1 MGYPQPGSVHES
13 MHRRSAISLLS
24 CSSLCGALVACF
36 SGAAT
41 LGGFCEADAQCG
53 EGQTCANRTCG
64 LCGNDTF
71 DPGEL
76 CLGASDDVTLP
87 TMVEAVGL
95 MDEAVDVQLTGIS
108 IATMVGIPLAL
119 LDPLFGD
126 ARGAVA
132 GYNAQ
137 CTNVDTMQTTPC
149 FGAALIV
156 SPDGEVLAS
165 PLIPPLLGGSVDQIS
180 SANIDGNE
188 EPDVVAS
195 IGGILPALLI
205 STDLFSDEEPL
216 FIPLGDPAVS
226 LVTGDLDGDGLD
238 DVLSAGEGDPILSW
252 FPSASGPL
260 GDTRVDIELAFA
272 DVRIGAPADMNGD
285 GRADIIYASAAED
298 AVRVHLQDAEGSFPI
313 GEGAS
318 TTPGGGAASVLTV
331 DYDLDGA
338 VDVVVVE
345 SETDS
350 LSLLR
355 GDGEGGLER
364 DQVLETFRQPT
375 EIVVDDVN
383 GDELPDLLVAGLG
396 DDQIAVFLNRGA
408 GQFPDRVAID
418 VSASPRALVR
428 DDFDGDGRNDLAV
441 GSANGIVSLVLTE
454 N

>member
-1 MGYPQPGSVHES
+1 MSK
-13 MHRRSAISLLS
+13 RSAFFLLS
-24 CSSLCGALVACF
+24 CSSLCGALAACF

-41 LGGFCEADAQCG
+41 LGGYCETDAQCG
-53 EGQTCANRTCG
+53 GEQTCVSQTCG
-64 LCGNDTF
+64 LCGNEMF
-71 DPGEL
+71 DAGEL

-87 TMVEAVGL
+87 VMVEASDMIGESVEVRL
-95 MDEAVDVQLTGIS
+95 SGIS
-108 IATMVGIPLAL
+108 VGTMVGIPLAL

-137 CTNVDTMQTTPC
+137 CTNVDTMETTPC

-195 IGGILPALLI
+195 IGGIIPALLI

-238 DVLSAGEGDPILSW
+238 DVLSAGEADPILNW
-252 FPSASGPL
+252 FPSAVGPL

-272 DVRIGAPADMNGD
+272 DVRIANPADMNGD
-285 GRADIIYASAAED
+285 GRADIIYASASED
-298 AVRVHLQDAEGSFPI
+298 AVRVHLADGEGGFPI
-313 GEGAS
+313 GEGAT
-318 TTPGGGAASVLTV
+318 TTPGGGAARVLAV
-331 DYDLDGA
+331 DYDLDEA
-338 VDVVVVE
+338 LDVIVVE
-345 SETDS
+345 SQTDS
-350 LSLLR
+350 LTLLR
-355 GDGEGGLER
+355 GDGDGGLER
-364 DQVLETFRQPT
+364 DQVLDTFRQPT

-383 GDELPDLLVAGLG
+383 GDELPDLLVAGFG
-396 DDQIAVFLNRGA
+396 DDQIAVFINRGE
-408 GQFPDRVAID
+408 GRFPDRVAID

-441 GSANGIVSLVLTE
+441 GSANGIVSLVLTD